1 MEIPLCKAQL
11 RDCAPVLECYLDLGG
26 RFPHLPEVT
35 QTHPLPRLFRMGD
48 QVKEEAVEV
57 AMSPKLPSRGLK
69 HWDVHFFQ
77 KLSTKLTVSLRS
89 HKKCQVKSQAL

>member
-11 RDCAPVLECYLDLGG
+11 RECAPALECYTDLGG

-35 QTHPLPRLFRMGD
+35 QTHPLPWLFRMGD

-57 AMSPKLPSRGLK
+57 AMSPKPLSRGLK
-69 HWDVHFFQ
+69 HCDAHFFQ
-77 KLSTKLTVSLRS
+77 KLSAKLIVSPRS
-89 HKKCQVKSQAL
+89 HKKCQVKRRVL